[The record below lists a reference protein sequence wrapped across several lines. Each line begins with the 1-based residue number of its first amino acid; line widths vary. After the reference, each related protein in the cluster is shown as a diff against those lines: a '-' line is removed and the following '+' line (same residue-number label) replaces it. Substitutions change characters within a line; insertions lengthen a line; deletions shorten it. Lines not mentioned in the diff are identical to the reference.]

1 MSKSVIITCAPTG
14 GIHTPTISEHCPL
27 RPAKSP
33 GPVLRQPKQASI
45 IHLHARDPENG
56 KPDPN
61 PDLFMEFLPR
71 IKQATDAVMNI
82 STAAVWA

>member
-1 MSKSVIITCAPTG
+1 MRANRGHSHPDHVRKSAHYAQRNCNASIEAAEAG
-14 GIHTPTISEHCPL
+14 
-27 RPAKSP
+27 
-33 GPVLRQPKQASI
+33 ASI

-71 IKQATDAVMNI
+71 IKQSTDAVMNI
-82 STAAVWA
+82 STGGGLGMTR